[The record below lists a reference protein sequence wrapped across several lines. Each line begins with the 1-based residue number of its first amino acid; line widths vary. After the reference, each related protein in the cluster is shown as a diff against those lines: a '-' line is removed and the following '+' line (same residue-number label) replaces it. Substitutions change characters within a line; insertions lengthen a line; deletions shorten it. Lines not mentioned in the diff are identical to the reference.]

1 MLRESILRRPYRLC
15 NDLMHVE
22 KTLCNHKK
30 CYVGDSCHILAF
42 LRHTNALS
50 EKDTAGINSTD
61 FHFPG
66 LTSLAA
72 LPGLLVMK
80 PWPIISDC

>member
-1 MLRESILRRPYRLC
+1 MSATAATYWPFF
-15 NDLMHVE
+15 V
-22 KTLCNHKK
+22 TLT
-30 CYVGDSCHILAF
+30 L
-42 LRHTNALS
+42 
-50 EKDTAGINSTD
+50 KDTAGINSTD